1 MMPAPD
7 RKGGERQAIQ
17 TQRLDQKIYNCP
29 CPNRSSATQLGA
41 IWPASSVM
49 IITGTHPRHVGSTG
63 NSSASCA
70 ARQERPILAVV
81 VPRSAGDF
89 DLSPTSAADE

>member
-49 IITGTHPRHVGSTG
+49 IITGT
-63 NSSASCA
+63 SSAPRWINRELVGLVRGEARAANPGGSCSSQ
-70 ARQERPILAVV
+70 RGRL
-81 VPRSAGDF
+81 
-89 DLSPTSAADE
+89 